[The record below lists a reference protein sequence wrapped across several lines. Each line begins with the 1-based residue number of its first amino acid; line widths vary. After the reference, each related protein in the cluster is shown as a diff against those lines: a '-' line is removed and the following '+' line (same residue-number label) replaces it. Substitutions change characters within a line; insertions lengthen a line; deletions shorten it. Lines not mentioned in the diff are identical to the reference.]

1 MAINI
6 QNLLDAISSRRD
18 TTAGSPLKAADSDIL
33 DAIVPLA
40 TNNYNVWA
48 VADSTTGLPTA
59 DPTNYGTLGYV
70 TARDELVVSD
80 GSDWVTQ
87 TFISSDVI
95 PQPSPLQGE
104 TAFYQV
110 AGGNTTASGTST
122 GRYIDKMP
130 YSTELSSSVGPPTGH
145 GLTYRYATCSQSSTH
160 GYLMNSIDGQ
170 GSGYQTVIKISF
182 ADETDISTVGNTTGI
197 TGPTPARTM
206 ITGITGAE
214 RGFDCSYQKIETVQ
228 YSNDNIAEYT
238 TNPSLQGTRG
248 SFASLT
254 YGYLSEYNF
263 TTQGFT
269 KISTTNSS
277 DITTGIGVFPL
288 GAINGQKTQGSQS
301 TERGYMYQSQ
311 TLMQSLPFAS
321 ETSASD
327 FGGFAGIR
335 PGSAA
340 GSSQT
345 HGYLTGGYHPVT
357 NPYTPGPT
365 GPNPD
370 RFIGWIET
378 FPFASNAPVTS
389 QFTVSVS
396 FSGSDAPTNPGAY
409 TVGYYA
415 SGIDH

>member
-80 GSDWVTQ
+80 GSEWVTQ

-110 AGGNTTASGTST
+110 AGGNTTSSGTST

-130 YSTELSSSVGPPTGH
+130 YSTELFSSVGPPTGS
-145 GLTYRYATCSQSSTH
+145 GLRYRYASCSQSSTH
-160 GYLMNSIDGQ
+160 GYLMNSIRVEGN
-170 GSGYQTVIKISF
+170 GYQTVVKLSF
-182 ADETDISTVGNTTGI
+182 ADETDISVVGNTTGNY
-197 TGPTPARTM
+197 GPSPSTM

-238 TNPSLQGTRG
+238 TSPSLSGTRG
-248 SFASLT
+248 GFASLT
-254 YGYLSEYNF
+254 YGYLGNVNF
-263 TTQGFT
+263 AANGFT
-269 KISTTNSS
+269 KFSTTNSS
-277 DITTGIGVFPL
+277 DIATGIGAFPFGEP
-288 GAINGQKTQGSQS
+288 GARQQGSQS
-301 TERGYMYQSQ
+301 TERGYMYQNK
-311 TLMQSLPFAS
+311 TLMLSLPFAS
-321 ETSASD
+321 ETNTSD

-335 PGSAA
+335 TGSAA

-345 HGYLTGGYHPVT
+345 HGYLTGGYHPVS

-370 RFIGWIET
+370 RFIGWIES

-396 FSGSDAPTNPGAY
+396 FSGSDAPLNPGAY
-409 TVGYYA
+409 SVGYYS

>member
-80 GSDWVTQ
+80 GSEWVTQ

-104 TAFYQV
+104 TVMYEIGGLASTG
-110 AGGNTTASGTST
+110 AGGANGTLT
-122 GRYIDKMP
+122 KMP
-130 YSTELSSSVGPPTGH
+130 YSTDTSAAASPSV
-145 GLTYRYATCSQSSTH
+145 LIKAYRYGTGAQSSTH
-160 GYLMNSIDGQ
+160 GYLMNSIQAIGP
-170 GSGYQTVIKISF
+170 GYQTVTKLSF
-182 ADETDISTVGNTTGI
+182 TSDADQSVIGNTTG
-197 TGPTPARTM
+197 TDGPAGSRTM
-206 ITGITGAE
+206 VTGITGAE

-238 TNPSLQGTRG
+238 TNPSLSGTRG
-248 SFASLT
+248 SFASIT
-254 YGYLSEYNF
+254 YGYLGTYSF
-263 TTQGFT
+263 GTQGFT

-277 DITTGIGVFPL
+277 DITTGIGAFPL
-288 GAINGQKTQGSQS
+288 GTPGGKTQGSQS
-301 TERGYMYQSQ
+301 TERGYMYQGK
-311 TLMQSLPFAS
+311 TIMQSLPFAS
-321 ETSASD
+321 ETNTSD

-345 HGYLTGGYHPVT
+345 HGYLTGGYHPIT

-389 QFTVSVS
+389 QFTISVTNS
-396 FSGSDAPTNPGAY
+396 NTQAPTNPGAY
-409 TVGYYA
+409 TVGYYS